1 MHFAAILDQ
10 YHDAFQA
17 KYGSRLL
24 PGHLRAIDAISRC
37 RTPDAGQLFM
47 QCSDCGH
54 TMLQP
59 RSCGHRSCPQC
70 QNHETSLWLDRQRKK
85 LLPVEYFMATF
96 TLPYELRFLAWNHQT
111 LVYQLLFACAC
122 STLKDFGANPKN
134 LGADIG
140 MTAVL
145 HTHSRRLDY
154 HPHVH
159 VVVPGGGV
167 DKAKKQWKKK
177 KSKYLF
183 NEFALAKVF
192 RARFGQA
199 ATKAELSL
207 PDCPRKWVVDCRY
220 AGTGPSAL
228 KYLSRYLYRGV
239 IGQNNI
245 VANHDGNVTF
255 KYVESRTGKTRYRC
269 VKGEDFLWLV
279 LQHVL
284 PTGFRRARDY
294 GFLHGKAKKLLSL
307 VQLVAPPESAG
318 PVQPQD
324 KIVDRF
330 ALTIYP
336 YSLGVRKHLGGSRAL
351 ISFGFAPTLF

>member
-1 MHFAAILDQ
+1 MIMQLAAILDQ

-24 PGHLRAIDAISRC
+24 PGHLHAINAISRC
-37 RTPDAGQLFM
+37 RTPDAGELLV
-47 QCSDCGH
+47 QCSHCDH

-70 QNHETSLWLDRQRKK
+70 QNHETSHWLDRQQKK

-96 TLPYELRFLAWNHQT
+96 TLPYELRFLAWNHQA
-111 LVYQLLFACAC
+111 LVYKLLFACAS
-122 STLKDFGANPKN
+122 STLKDFGLNSKN

-145 HTHSRRLDY
+145 HTHNRRLDY

-167 DKAKKQWKKK
+167 DKAKRQWKKK

-192 RARFGQA
+192 RARFREA
-199 ATKAELSL
+199 ATKAGLSL
-207 PDCPRKWVVDCRY
+207 PNSPRKWVVDCRR

-239 IGQNNI
+239 IGENNI
-245 VANHDGNVTF
+245 VSNHDGNVTF

-284 PTGFRRARDY
+284 PKGFRRARDY

-307 VQLVAPPESAG
+307 VQLVLQVLIQACETRPRPVFKCPKCQAPMKILAIG
-318 PVQPQD
+318 QP
-324 KIVDRF
+324 
-330 ALTIYP
+330 P
-336 YSLGVRKHLGGSRAL
+336 PSSG
-351 ISFGFAPTLF
+351 